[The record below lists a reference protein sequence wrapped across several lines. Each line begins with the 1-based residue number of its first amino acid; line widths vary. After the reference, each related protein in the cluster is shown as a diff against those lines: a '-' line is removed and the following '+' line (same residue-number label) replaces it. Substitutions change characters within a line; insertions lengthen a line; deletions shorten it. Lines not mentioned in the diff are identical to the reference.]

1 MSLHGPAWIMLR
13 TDVAVSSVN
22 AWISMLMH
30 AQGDDLTD
38 RFFRNLTELAVI
50 HCLNSQQPG
59 QPAAQQQPG
68 QPAGAPPLPALNFV
82 AIDALVRLTVCLVT
96 GAFIALHPYH

>member
-1 MSLHGPAWIMLR
+1 MM
-13 TDVAVSSVN
+13 VYSSVN
-22 AWISMLMH
+22 AWVSMLVH
-30 AQGDDLTD
+30 AQGDDVTD

-96 GAFIALHPYH
+96 GAFIALHANH